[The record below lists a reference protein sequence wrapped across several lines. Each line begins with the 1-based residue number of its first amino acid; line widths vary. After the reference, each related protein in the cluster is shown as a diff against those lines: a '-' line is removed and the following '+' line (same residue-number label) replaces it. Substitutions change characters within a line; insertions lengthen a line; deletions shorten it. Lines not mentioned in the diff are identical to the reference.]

1 MYDSTAYRVIKN
13 MLTVFVFTIIIATD
27 IGSIRTMDLPPSP
40 NLIGSGSRAMGMGGS
55 FISIADDATA
65 ASWNPGG
72 LIQLKKKEYSIVW
85 AIFHR
90 AEDNTFENTPDASGK
105 QGVSADSINYL
116 SFVYPFTALN
126 CNMVFSLNYQ
136 NLYDFSKEWDVSY
149 SLLED
154 QLRYSNEIHYKNKG
168 QLSAIGFAYAIKLHQ
183 DFFCGATLNL
193 WKDSLTDNGWEEK
206 SNNTII
212 TVISGTTFHNNR
224 IQNHKYTFSGINFNM
239 GFLWK
244 PTTRLTIGG
253 VLKTPFKAD
262 LKHEKRSTTIS
273 DEFAPEIENS
283 ADNQKLNMPMS
294 FGFGLAYRFS
304 DHLTVSTDIYHT
316 QWQHFYRED
325 SHGERFSPITGK
337 KFEISDIKPSWQVR
351 TGMEYLH
358 ITSEYVIPFRG
369 GLFYDPAPAEGKV
382 DNYWGFSLGSG
393 IGFKQYFFDFA
404 YQFRFGKNIGTSVLQ
419 DFGFS
424 QNVFEHLFYMSLIYH
439 YF

>member
-40 NLIGSGSRAMGMGGS
+40 NPVGSGARAIGMGSS
-55 FISIADDATA
+55 FIGVADDATA

-72 LIQLKKKEYSIVW
+72 LIHLKKKEFSIVG

-90 AEDNTFENTPDASGK
+90 VEDNTFDLTPDASGN
-105 QGVSADSINYL
+105 QSVSGDNLNYL
-116 SFVYPFTALN
+116 SFAYPFTALY
-126 CNMVFSLNYQ
+126 CNMVLSLNYQ
-136 NLYDFSKEWDVSY
+136 NLYDFRKEWDVSY
-149 SLLED
+149 SLFED

-168 QLSAIGFAYAIKLHQ
+168 HLSAIGLAYAIKLHQ
-183 DFFCGATLNL
+183 HFFCGATLNI
-193 WKDSLTDNGWEEK
+193 WKDSFTENGWEEK
-206 SNNTII
+206 SNNTISYTRNDSTI
-212 TVISGTTFHNNR
+212 HYDIIHNH
-224 IQNHKYTFSGINFNM
+224 QYKFSGINFNL

-244 PTTRLTIGG
+244 PTNKLTIGG

-262 LKHEKRSTTIS
+262 IKHEERIVIFSNA
-273 DEFAPEIENS
+273 FVPEIKSS
-283 ADNQKLNMPMS
+283 ADSQKLNMPMS
-294 FGFGLAYRFS
+294 FGLGVAYRFS

-325 SHGERFSPITGK
+325 SHGERFSPITSK
-337 KFEISDIKPSWQVR
+337 KFETSDIKPSWQVR

-424 QNVFEHLFYMSLIYH
+424 QNVFEHSFYMSLIYH